1 MMDHGHGCMEG
12 RTALRQ
18 KVRPIEIQNKV
29 SQWGGTEGRDGQSLL
44 RPIVLL
50 PIRLLPKLLTPREKG
65 RKEEER
71 KVALGVTVTLLH
83 AGRSRTDLRSESD

>member
-1 MMDHGHGCMEG
+1 M
-12 RTALRQ
+12 RQ

-65 RKEEER
+65 RKEGRKEGRKREGTG